1 MLPTQL
7 PTKVCCIQDEDE
19 AAMAVRHGALA
30 LGLVSR
36 MPSGWGPIP
45 DQRIAEIARTA
56 PAFVSTVLLTML
68 SDPAQVVAQNRI
80 CRCSALQLVDEFPLD
95 GYAHLR
101 AELPGVTIL
110 KAVHVLGPE
119 AMDQAAE
126 LAPLVD
132 GIILDTGAPHAEV
145 KVLGGT
151 GKTHD
156 WSISARIAARFPGQV
171 FLAGGLK
178 PDNVAQAIRTVQP
191 YGLDLCTGVRTDTRL
206 DPSKLAAFFRAARG

>member
-1 MLPTQL
+1 MRPTQL
-7 PTKVCCIQDEDE
+7 PTKVCCIQDEAE
-19 AAMAVRHGALA
+19 AALAIEHGALA

-45 DQRIAEIARTA
+45 ERRIAEIARTA
-56 PAFVSTVLLTML
+56 PAFISTVLLTME
-68 SDPAQVVAQNRI
+68 SDPAQVVRQNRL
-80 CRCSALQLVDEFPLD
+80 CCCSALQLVDDFPMD

-101 AELPGVTIL
+101 RELPGVTIL
-110 KAVHVLGPE
+110 KAVHVLGDE

-132 GIILDTGAPHAEV
+132 GLILDTGSPHAEV
-145 KVLGGT
+145 RVLGGT
-151 GKTHD
+151 GQTHD

-178 PDNVAQAIRTVQP
+178 PDNVAEAVRTVGP
-191 YGLDLCTGVRTDTRL
+191 YGLDLCTGVRTETRL
-206 DPSKLAAFFRAARG
+206 DADKLAAFFRASRG